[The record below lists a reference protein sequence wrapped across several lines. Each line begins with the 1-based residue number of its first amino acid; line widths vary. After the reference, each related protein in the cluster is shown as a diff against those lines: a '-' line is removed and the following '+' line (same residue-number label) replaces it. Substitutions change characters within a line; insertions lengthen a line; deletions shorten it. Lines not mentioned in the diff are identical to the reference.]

1 MATTH
6 LPPDFKEFLRLLN
19 AHRVEY
25 LLIGGHAVA
34 YHGYPRATAD
44 MNVWI
49 AIGPENAEKMVRALN
64 EFGFS
69 DPEISPA
76 LFLQEGQ
83 IIRMGVPPLRIE
95 IATSISGVDFADCYA
110 ERVLGVLD
118 GVDVSLIGLRH
129 LRINKRACGRHKD
142 LADLDNLPETS

>member
-1 MATTH
+1 
-6 LPPDFKEFLRLLN
+6 
-19 AHRVEY
+19 
-25 LLIGGHAVA
+25 
-34 YHGYPRATAD
+34 